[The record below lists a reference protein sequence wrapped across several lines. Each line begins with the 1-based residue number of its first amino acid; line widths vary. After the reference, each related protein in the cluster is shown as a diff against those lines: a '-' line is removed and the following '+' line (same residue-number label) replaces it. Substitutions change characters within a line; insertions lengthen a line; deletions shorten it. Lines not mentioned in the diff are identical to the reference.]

1 MSPLDYQ
8 NSAKVTALSAALN
21 KSPVTN
27 DVTLDQSI
35 IGQLT
40 GKTITLK
47 LEITNFL
54 QKTGSAFVDFT
65 FLNTEGLVLENVM
78 EEYVVNPQNDYVLAP
93 DVGLTACN
101 YSSDT
106 VNKISRYAV

>member
-1 MSPLDYQ
+1 MSPLDNQ
-8 NSAKVTALSAALN
+8 NAAKISALSAALN

-35 IGQLT
+35 IRQLT

-54 QKTGSAFVDFT
+54 QKSGSAFVDFI
-65 FLNTEGLVLENVM
+65 FLGTEGLILENIM
-78 EEYVVNPQNDYVLAP
+78 EEYVINPQKDYVLDP
-93 DVGLTACN
+93 KIGLTACN